1 MPAKRP
7 ARRRGAT
14 SAAVDCNALL
24 SYIMRR
30 CGSGCSSD
38 YYLVVADNFFDNAEF
53 SDEIRE
59 KVCQMLKD
67 RFERVATASPN
78 IPPIILNAS
87 TICSKCGRRVDLHP
101 SDSEQPHLTVLC
113 NGQKIRLST

>member
-1 MPAKRP
+1 MFSKRP

-24 SYIMRR
+24 SYIIRR
-30 CGSGCSSD
+30 CGTGCASD
-38 YYLVVADNFFDNAEF
+38 YYLVVADNFFDNAKF
-53 SDEIRE
+53 SEEIRD

-67 RFERVATASPN
+67 RFDRVAVAAPN
-78 IPPIILNAS
+78 VPPMVVNGS
-87 TICSKCGRRVDLHP
+87 TVCAKCGRRADLHP
-101 SDSEQPHLTVLC
+101 LDATQQHLTVLC